1 VSDIFKWFGDVGN
14 AAFVASLL
22 SVIAI
27 IVSIL
32 AFRKSLKTQNR
43 LVDIEEV
50 REKDRL
56 AEKNKANLTAK
67 IIKEALPRSGSIKID
82 TNYYLQIENK
92 GSSEARDVKVV
103 LDGKP
108 LLEHPTILKNIEEIT
123 QVGPNTD
130 FRYLLVLSMQG
141 RPPSNIEIEWED
153 DSGEPGNYSTTLTL

>member
-1 VSDIFKWFGDVGN
+1 MSP
-14 AAFVASLL
+14 SLII
-22 SVIAI
+22 SIIAVVISAIAI
-27 IVSIL
+27 GVSIW
-32 AFRKSLKTQNR
+32 THNR
-43 LVDIEEV
+43 NHKLQARIVALEEA

-56 AEKNKANLTAK
+56 AEKQKANLIAK

-108 LLEHPTILKNIEEIT
+108 LLEHPTILKNIKEIT

-130 FRYLLVLSMQG
+130 FRYLLVLSTQG
-141 RPPSNIEIEWED
+141 RPPSNIEITWED
-153 DSGEPGNYSTTLTL
+153 DSGEPGKYSTTLTL